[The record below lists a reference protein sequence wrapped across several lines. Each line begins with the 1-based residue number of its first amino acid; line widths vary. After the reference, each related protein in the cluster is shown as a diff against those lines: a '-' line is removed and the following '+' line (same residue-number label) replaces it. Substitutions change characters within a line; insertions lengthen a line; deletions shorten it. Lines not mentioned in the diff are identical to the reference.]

1 MSRSVSDR
9 SPRFEDRPRR
19 EAKRFTAG
27 VEDPFSELKAVLPKQ
42 LESLNRDGPEV
53 GLSVHACAL
62 IE

>member
-1 MSRSVSDR
+1 MSPKVSDR
-9 SPRFEDRPRR
+9 APRFEGRPKR
-19 EAKRFTAG
+19 EARRFTVG